1 MRQRLTREPPDGNV
15 QAMARKPKSK
25 PEEQRFEQ
33 LMDRLE
39 ELVDQLES
47 NELSLEEAIDAYQEG
62 VEIAKLG
69 HDRLAAAEARIE
81 ELSKSGRTKEL
92 ETEEILDAGDQ
103 T

>member
-1 MRQRLTREPPDGNV
+1 
-15 QAMARKPKSK
+15 MARKSK

-62 VEIAKLG
+62 VQLAKLG
-69 HDRLAAAEARIE
+69 HDRLAAAESRIE
-81 ELSKSGRTKEL
+81 ELTKSGKSKAL
-92 ETEEILDAGDQ
+92 DADEILGAEADV
-103 T
+103 